1 MSRWVHTGITPGQC
15 TVGNWVVQV
24 ALKHEVQEIR
34 RVRGEMESLADTVA
48 AHLARYHL
56 VTRAT
61 S

>member
-1 MSRWVHTGITPGQC
+1 MHSGITPGQC